1 MPSSDLK
8 ELCIKAYE
16 NQMKALIESEGED
29 VRLLQILKTELKEV
43 DSFLFVIMIL
53 FTFYFFNSTT
63 WFLRYLSCLII
74 RTTYFVVLL
83 TR

>member
-43 DSFLFVIMIL
+43 YSF
-53 FTFYFFNSTT
+53 
-63 WFLRYLSCLII
+63 YL
-74 RTTYFVVLL
+74 
-83 TR
+83 